1 MGTADQAALLLKR
14 QLMELQ
20 KKPVEGFSA
29 GLFDDED
36 LYKWEIMVVGPP
48 GTYYEEGYFKASM
61 VFPKEYPQR
70 PPTLTFISD
79 IWHPNVHKNGEVCI
93 SILHEPG
100 EDKYGYEKAD
110 ERWRP
115 IHTVETI
122 MLSVISML
130 AEPNDESPANV
141 DAAKEWR
148 EEYTTTFKKKVK
160 ACVRKSQD
168 F

>member
-1 MGTADQAALLLKR
+1 MADKPHFLLIVGFRWYLR
-14 QLMELQ
+14 QQLQ

-79 IWHPNVHKNGEVCI
+79 IWHPNGVMEPFTPPWNSVHTWGVTLGVMEPFTPPLYPLICGHTKETKTKCMKNNQN
-93 SILHEPG
+93 
-100 EDKYGYEKAD
+100 
-110 ERWRP
+110 
-115 IHTVETI
+115 
-122 MLSVISML
+122 SM
-130 AEPNDESPANV
+130 
-141 DAAKEWR
+141 
-148 EEYTTTFKKKVK
+148 
-160 ACVRKSQD
+160 
-168 F
+168 